1 MEVNFDLPSGFEAF
15 QAPNTIPTIFNGDK
29 IVIYGI
35 LKSMAASDDPLQSGV
50 SGKAS
55 LKGHISGNMI
65 THMIPFDIPA
75 PPLKGEDE
83 VQSSTGFDMP
93 VVHQL
98 AAKSLLSDWAAG
110 KGWGSTSLTHEREQ
124 ESTNLSIE
132 SSVISE
138 YTAFVAVDEE
148 QNQPIEG
155 AITLCD
161 VTATMAPQQEGVANM
176 PVLCGAAAPRRM
188 MMRCS
193 APIRNSSA
201 SSPPLVPCAA
211 MSLGAPPPPG
221 GAPSFASSLL
231 QKDADVLLIKGRSSA
246 PQYLSRDAP
255 SAPPPAPG
263 GAQSFVEGSR
273 VKVEDGLTVL
283 ISLQH
288 ATGYWLLG
296 NLCDKFL
303 HKTEAQTTCP
313 PNLSKEVWA
322 TVIALLCLESRYAQQ
337 KDEWELVAMKA
348 EMWLSSQ
355 SLPQGLSIKSLR
367 EIAVTVI

>member
-15 QAPNTIPTIFNGDK
+15 QAPNTIPNIFNGDK

-35 LKSMAASDDPLQSGV
+35 LKSMTASDDPLQSGV

-55 LKGHISGNMI
+55 LKGHISGNII

-75 PPLKGEDE
+75 LPLKGEDE

-110 KGWGSTSLTHEREQ
+110 KGRGSTSLTHEREQ

-161 VTATMAPQQEGVANM
+161 VTATMAQQ
-176 PVLCGAAAPRRM
+176 PKRLR
-188 MMRCS
+188 
-193 APIRNSSA
+193 
-201 SSPPLVPCAA
+201 
-211 MSLGAPPPPG
+211 G
-221 GAPSFASSLL
+221 G
-231 QKDADVLLIKGRSSA
+231 GRSRAIMSVGSTPSEKYIHNKEEDSYENVMEDS

-322 TVIALLCLESRYAQQ
+322 TVIVLLCLESHYAQQ
-337 KDEWELVAMKA
+337 KDDWELVAMKA
-348 EMWLSSQ
+348 EIWLSSQ

>member
-35 LKSMAASDDPLQSGV
+35 LKSTAASDDPLQSGV

-110 KGWGSTSLTHEREQ
+110 KGRGSTSLTHEREQ

-161 VTATMAPQQEGVANM
+161 VTATMAQQQGVAMKQGLHGGRGGGGGIKRMMMN
-176 PVLCGAAAPRRM
+176 VGAAAMPM
-188 MMRCS
+188 NTS
-193 APIRNSSA
+193 
-201 SSPPLVPCAA
+201 LA
-211 MSLGAPPPPG
+211 MSAEVNYRKCK
-221 GAPSFASSLL
+221 SKKAS
-231 QKDADVLLIKGRSSA
+231 KKRS
-246 PQYLSRDAP
+246 QDAP
-255 SAPPPAPG
+255 SAPSPASDE
-263 GAQSFVEGSR
+263 AQSFVEGSR

-303 HKTEAQTTCP
+303 HKTETQMTCP
-313 PNLSKEVWA
+313 PNLLKEVWA
-322 TVIALLCLESRYAQQ
+322 TVIALVCLESRYAQQ

-367 EIAVTVI
+367 QIAVIVI